1 MIGEFKSV
9 RGHNNHAAI
18 IEDECRNV
26 GSIGEIGQ
34 AKPASAAAIS
44 AGINGDAKSLP
55 PAVTAAEMFE
65 ERLGMAML
73 REALHDPCIPNPPKW
88 AKARLLATARRAQ
101 LAVERRARVKMYAE
115 DGEMT
120 APEVARILGCAETTI
135 RVDLQVLRMMLPSR
149 GAEVT
154 DYQRLISERRERID
168 VLAKTGMTRKA
179 ASDELNVSEATIRRD
194 VKIMKIAWEGDVR

>member
-9 RGHNNHAAI
+9 RGNNNHAAPT
-18 IEDECRNV
+18 EDECRNV
-26 GSIGEIGQ
+26 GAVGEIGQ
-34 AKPASAAAIS
+34 AKPAPATAIS
-44 AGINGDAKSLP
+44 AGINGNARPLP

-73 REALHDPCIPNPPKW
+73 REALHDPRISNPPKW

-115 DGEMT
+115 EGEMT
-120 APEVARILGCAETTI
+120 APEVAGILGCAETTI
-135 RVDLQVLRMMLPSR
+135 RIDLQVLRMRLPSR

-179 ASDELNVSEATIRRD
+179 ASDKLNVSEATIRRD